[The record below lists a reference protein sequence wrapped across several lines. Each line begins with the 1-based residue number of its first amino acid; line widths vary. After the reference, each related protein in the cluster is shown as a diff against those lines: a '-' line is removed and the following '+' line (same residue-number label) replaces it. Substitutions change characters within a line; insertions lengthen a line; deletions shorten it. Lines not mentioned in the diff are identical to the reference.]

1 MGAMIHAQGARE
13 RAQEAV
19 READRAEAEA
29 WSIRMECYA
38 GPAQPCPTIDQ
49 CLVADSPGWR
59 LSAPAA
65 RHASLRVDVIHSGV

>member
-29 WSIRMECYA
+29 LVRPHGMLRGPGAALPDDRSMLSGGLAWLEVECARCKTREPAIRRH
-38 GPAQPCPTIDQ
+38 T
-49 CLVADSPGWR
+49 
-59 LSAPAA
+59 SA
-65 RHASLRVDVIHSGV
+65 